1 MRKHF
6 LGVDVQF
13 SLQDRFCES
22 IGDST
27 ITETTSR
34 PMWRI
39 AIKGVRE
46 KITLQGTS
54 IKPGWWDL
62 IE

>member
-22 IGDST
+22 IGGST
-27 ITETTSR
+27 ITEIALR
-34 PMWRI
+34 LMWRI
-39 AIKGVRE
+39 A
-46 KITLQGTS
+46 TNGTS
-54 IKPGWWDL
+54 IKPGWEDL